1 MGFPGHTYSVKSL
14 SLSASSPTSTCLAYS
29 LEAGSLDSEQPKCLV
44 KNKMS
49 PPQCSFAMESKLLM
63 ALLETAVEMV
73 NGLCLMKWELLGL
86 CQQEPTCSYYQK
98 WGPAACSSK
107 ANKEARLVERKVFNF
122 PSNWG
127 RGGLCLLLTI
137 KRFYRQKQ
145 HCQLWWSSWN
155 WSCSGLTGI
164 ILIVLRTVTLP
175 FQGQFATISL
185 KPVLKIVA
193 AYVMANSLVVMS
205 LSLPLS
211 GSFSIYKTAHRTWL
225 SMLSI
230 AFEKKLNVFDFA

>member
-1 MGFPGHTYSVKSL
+1 M
-14 SLSASSPTSTCLAYS
+14 
-29 LEAGSLDSEQPKCLV
+29 
-44 KNKMS
+44 
-49 PPQCSFAMESKLLM
+49 
-63 ALLETAVEMV
+63 
-73 NGLCLMKWELLGL
+73 
-86 CQQEPTCSYYQK
+86 
-98 WGPAACSSK
+98 
-107 ANKEARLVERKVFNF
+107 
-122 PSNWG
+122 
-127 RGGLCLLLTI
+127 
-137 KRFYRQKQ
+137 
-145 HCQLWWSSWN
+145 
-155 WSCSGLTGI
+155 
-164 ILIVLRTVTLP
+164 IVLRTVTLP